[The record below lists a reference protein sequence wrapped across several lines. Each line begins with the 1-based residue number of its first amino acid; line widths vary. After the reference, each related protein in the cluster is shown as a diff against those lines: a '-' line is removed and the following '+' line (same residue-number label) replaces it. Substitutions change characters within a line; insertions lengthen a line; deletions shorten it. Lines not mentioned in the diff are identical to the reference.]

1 MTRRGERRTMQ
12 RLFFAL
18 WPDDGVRARI
28 ETATAGLAVRQ
39 GRRVPSENLH
49 ITLVFMGSVDASAR
63 IYAEAVADDLRAV
76 SAELRL
82 DQLGY
87 WPGPRVLW
95 LGASRVPPELRRL
108 QLLLQQGIAR
118 TGMELDDRPF
128 KPHMT
133 LMRKVSPAPRLP
145 TLEPIDWPIEQ
156 FALVESVT
164 RSAGAV
170 YRVLR
175 LWELGG

>member
-1 MTRRGERRTMQ
+1 
-12 RLFFAL
+12 
-18 WPDDGVRARI
+18 
-28 ETATAGLAVRQ
+28 
-39 GRRVPSENLH
+39 VPSENLH

-63 IYAEAVADDLRAV
+63 IGAEAVADELRTV

-95 LGASRVPPELRRL
+95 LGASTVPPELRHL
-108 QLLLQQGIAR
+108 QILLQEGIAR
-118 TGMELDDRPF
+118 AGMELDDRPF

-145 TLEPIDWPIEQ
+145 TLEPIVWQ
-156 FALVESVT
+156 VKHFALIESVT
-164 RSAGAV
+164 HSVGAV
-170 YRVLR
+170 YRVLKI
-175 LWELGG
+175 WGLGG